1 LVVLTKS
8 AAKITA
14 ADKDCPGTAGP
25 HKRRLLSTVYY
36 RGPYSQGGGFTA
48 KALFPRKTVN
58 AAVSGTEAAGA
69 VKICHF
75 VIIPSFFA
83 PVTRSFYSTLFN
95 EKMVNLP
102 LYSTKK

>member
-1 LVVLTKS
+1 MY
-8 AAKITA
+8 
-14 ADKDCPGTAGP
+14 
-25 HKRRLLSTVYY
+25 H
-36 RGPYSQGGGFTA
+36 RGPYSQDGGFA
-48 KALFPRKTVN
+48 AEAFFPRKTVN
-58 AAVSGTEAAGA
+58 ATVSGTEAAGT
-69 VKICHF
+69 VKVCHF